1 MTPSQS
7 LSYVQ
12 TPLRHVCR
20 GLRSSLGRASPHFG
34 SDDRG
39 ASAVLGTV
47 LAFGLVISLL
57 AMVQVSAVPAWNQ
70 QAEFEHLT
78 DAEADFAALDESVA
92 LAADGRTS
100 RATVAGS
107 VTYPTRAF
115 FVSPTPGVGTL
126 KMTDEQVASIDNA
139 VATGETG
146 TYWDGSAKSF
156 DAQSFHYEPSYNTL
170 NQPTLAHEG
179 FAQYTA
185 YANGNETN
193 EVGATQRLVDGT
205 TISLVLLE
213 GEMNTGSADPSTI
226 SVTPVSAG
234 TDYITVTDDGTPI
247 TISVPTQLSEETW
260 QNLLADEPNVQSL
273 TYTEGGD
280 YNTLTVELRP
290 GRTYDLH
297 ISRVGINTAGSDQEP
312 AYMVDVEGANEVVP
326 AGANQRVVVE
336 VRDEQNNPVSNAKV
350 TADDDDG
357 RVFVRGDG
365 PGTTSTVTDSN
376 GRATFVYRAQ
386 DSLDGVVSDE
396 FDISVENSSGTEV
409 DRMTFEVQVREN
421 GVADPVRGLVAN
433 VYDPGYVYAESADGS
448 RRQINDTGTGGDVV
462 YDAGSD
468 RLVVPPS
475 VSTIT
480 ADESVTLRGEGVSL
494 HTDVITYDTD
504 GDITVEANSGSF
516 DAVGVSLTAGKNG
529 DITVSADET
538 VDLTGASVNQ
548 LGKGDVSITAGGD
561 ITLDSAGMTAVEP
574 GEELSVESTGGFV
587 SARNADLSSNGDVVI
602 LGETGVDLAGAG
614 ISSVKD
620 NDDVVVES
628 ATGGINL
635 NGVVML
641 ADGDIDIDA
650 ETNVYV
656 VGANIASSK
665 GSADVVITAD
675 TGMVSGREP
684 AISAKGDI
692 TITAAT
698 RISIPDASLDA
709 DGDLNISAPEEE
721 Y

>member
-20 GLRSSLGRASPHFG
+20 GLRSLTSPHFG
-34 SDDRG
+34 SDERG

-70 QAEFEHLT
+70 QAEFDHLT
-78 DAEADFAALDESVA
+78 KAEADFAALDESVS
-92 LAADGRTS
+92 LAADGRMS
-100 RATVAGS
+100 RSTVAGS

-115 FVSPTPGVGTL
+115 FVSPTAGVGIL

-146 TYWDGSAKSF
+146 TYWDGSSKSF
-156 DAQSFHYEPSYNTL
+156 DSQSFVYQPSYNTL

-179 FAQYTA
+179 FVQYTA
-185 YANGNETN
+185 YENGNETN

-213 GEMNTGSADPSTI
+213 GDFNTGSSDASTL

-247 TISVPTQLSEETW
+247 TISVPTHLSNETW
-260 QNLLADEPNVQSL
+260 QNLLADEPNVQSI
-273 TYTEGGD
+273 TYTNGTD
-280 YNTLTVELRP
+280 SNTLTVELKP
-290 GRTYDLH
+290 GQTYDLH
-297 ISRVGINTAGSDQEP
+297 ISRVGINTAGSTQEP
-312 AYMVDVEGANEVVP
+312 AYMVDIEGADEVLP
-326 AGANQRVVVE
+326 AGATQRIVVE
-336 VRDEQNNPVSNAKV
+336 IRDEQNNPVSNAAV
-350 TADDDDG
+350 TVDDADG
-357 RVFVRGDG
+357 RVFARDTGAV
-365 PGTTSTVTDSN
+365 STVTDSN

-386 DSLDGVVSDE
+386 DSLNGVVADE
-396 FDISVENSSGTEV
+396 FDIFVEDSSGAEV
-409 DRMTFEVQVREN
+409 DRMTFGVQVREN

-448 RRQINDTGTGGDVV
+448 IRQINDTGTDGHVV

-475 VSTIT
+475 VTKIT
-480 ADESVTLRGEGVSL
+480 DADTKSVTLRGEGVSL
-494 HTDVITYDTD
+494 HTDITTYDTD
-504 GDITVEANSGSF
+504 GDIIVEANGGSF
-516 DAVGVSLTAGKNG
+516 EAVGVSLTVGYKG
-529 DITVSADET
+529 DIDISADGGT
-538 VDLTGASVNQ
+538 DLTGASVNQ
-548 LGKGDVSITAGGD
+548 LGQGDIIVTAGGD
-561 ITLDSAGMTAVEP
+561 ITLDSAGLTAVQDKKDIT
-574 GEELSVESTGGFV
+574 VDSTNGFV
-587 SARNADLSSNGDVVI
+587 SARNADISGKGDVLVT
-602 LGETGVDLAGAG
+602 GDTGVDLAGAAM
-614 ISSVKD
+614 SSVKD
-620 NDDVVVES
+620 NDGLVVDA

-635 NGVVML
+635 NGIVML
-641 ADGDIDIDA
+641 SDGEIDIHA
-650 ETNVYV
+650 ENDVYV

-665 GSADVVITAD
+665 GATGVIITSDA
-675 TGMVSGREP
+675 GMVDGREP
-684 AISAKGDI
+684 SISAKGDI

-698 RISIPDASLDA
+698 RITIPQSSLDA
-709 DGDLNISAPEEE
+709 DGSVNISAPVEEV
-721 Y
+721 